1 MTEQQL
7 LALVDWIKAEI
18 DVKIENAF
26 HRDDLT
32 ESITEIECRKHLYY
46 AFGIGGGDE

>member
-32 ESITEIECRKHLYY
+32 ESITEK
-46 AFGIGGGDE
+46 IGRAHV